1 MTTDVTTHAVESVK
15 LAADLQ
21 PDTAEALRALFESAS
36 PLVTPGFHGPLD
48 IDTLVGL
55 TGSYL
60 WFEDPTNVRV
70 IRFAFDSDKV
80 GFQGRYTLSSGLF
93 PVEQGTFN
101 CVPNNPAIGFASS
114 PSRRTGARRVLSR
127 STGWSPTSSNG
138 SACCCWASS
147 PAGSSSPASRRPGWS
162 EP

>member
-1 MTTDVTTHAVESVK
+1 MTTDVTISAAESVT

-21 PDTAEALRALFESAS
+21 PDTAEALRALFESTS

-55 TGSYL
+55 AGSFL
-60 WFEDPTNVRV
+60 WFEDPANVRA

-93 PVEQGTFN
+93 PVEQGTFH
-101 CVPNNPAIGFASS
+101 CVPNNPAIGFAFLALS
-114 PSRRTGARRVLSR
+114 PDGGTSRAFPINGMVTDLFQRISVLLLGEFTGGQLVTRFAATRLI
-127 STGWSPTSSNG
+127 
-138 SACCCWASS
+138 
-147 PAGSSSPASRRPGWS
+147 
-162 EP
+162 

>member
-21 PDTAEALRALFESAS
+21 PDTAEALRALFESAA

-101 CVPNNPAIGFASS
+101 CVPTTRPSASRSS
-114 PSRRTGARRVLSR
+114 PSHRTAAHRVLSR
-127 STGWSPTSSNG
+127 STGWSPTCSSG

-147 PAGSSSPASRRPGWS
+147 PAGSSAPGSRRPG
-162 EP
+162 

>member
-21 PDTAEALRALFESAS
+21 PDTAEALRALFESAT

-80 GFQGRYTLSSGLF
+80 GFQGRYTLNSGLF

-101 CVPNNPAIGFASS
+101 CVPNNPAIGFAFIALS
-114 PSRRTGARRVLSR
+114 PDG
-127 STGWSPTSSNG
+127 G
-138 SACCCWASS
+138 
-147 PAGSSSPASRRPGWS
+147 ASRAFPINGMVTDLFQRISVLLLG
-162 EP
+162 EFTGGQLVTRFAAARLV

>member
-1 MTTDVTTHAVESVK
+1 MTTDVTTHAAESVK

-21 PDTAEALRALFESAS
+21 PDTAEALRALFESAT

-55 TGSYL
+55 PGSYL

-101 CVPNNPAIGFASS
+101 CVPNNPAIGFAFIALS
-114 PSRRTGARRVLSR
+114 PDGGTSRAFPINGMVTDLFQRISVLLLGEFTGGQLVTRFAATRLI
-127 STGWSPTSSNG
+127 
-138 SACCCWASS
+138 
-147 PAGSSSPASRRPGWS
+147 
-162 EP
+162 

>member
-1 MTTDVTTHAVESVK
+1 MTTDVTTHAAESVK

-21 PDTAEALRALFESAS
+21 PDTAEALRALFESAT

-101 CVPNNPAIGFASS
+101 CVPNNPAIGFAFLALS
-114 PSRRTGARRVLSR
+114 PDGGTSRAFPINGMVTDLFQRISVLLLGELTDGQLVTR
-127 STGWSPTSSNG
+127 FAAT
-138 SACCCWASS
+138 
-147 PAGSSSPASRRPGWS
+147 RLI
-162 EP
+162 

>member
-55 TGSYL
+55 TGSHL

-101 CVPNNPAIGFASS
+101 CVPNNPAIGFAFIALS
-114 PSRRTGARRVLSR
+114 PDGDTSRAFPINGMVTDLFQRISVLLLGEFTGGQLVTRFAATRLI
-127 STGWSPTSSNG
+127 
-138 SACCCWASS
+138 
-147 PAGSSSPASRRPGWS
+147 
-162 EP
+162 

>member
-70 IRFAFDSDKV
+70 IS
-80 GFQGRYTLSSGLF
+80 
-93 PVEQGTFN
+93 PV
-101 CVPNNPAIGFASS
+101 
-114 PSRRTGARRVLSR
+114 
-127 STGWSPTSSNG
+127 
-138 SACCCWASS
+138 
-147 PAGSSSPASRRPGWS
+147 AGSTWSVSAGRRRRYPSGRWGSTVAS
-162 EP
+162 

>member
-1 MTTDVTTHAVESVK
+1 MTTDVTTHAAERVT

-21 PDTAEALRALFESAS
+21 PDTAEALRALFESTT
-36 PLVTPGFHGPLD
+36 PLVVPGFHGPLD

-60 WFEDPTNVRV
+60 WFEDPANVRV

-101 CVPNNPAIGFASS
+101 CVPNNPAIGFAFLALS
-114 PSRRTGARRVLSR
+114 PDGGTSRAFPINGMVTDLFQRISVLLLGEFTGGQLVTRFAATRLI
-127 STGWSPTSSNG
+127 
-138 SACCCWASS
+138 
-147 PAGSSSPASRRPGWS
+147 
-162 EP
+162 

>member
-1 MTTDVTTHAVESVK
+1 MTTDATTHAVESVK

-21 PDTAEALRALFESAS
+21 PDTAEALRALFESAT

-101 CVPNNPAIGFASS
+101 CVPNNPAIGFAFIALS
-114 PSRRTGARRVLSR
+114 PDGGTARAFPISGMVTDLFQRISVLLLGEFTGGQLV
-127 STGWSPTSSNG
+127 TGF
-138 SACCCWASS
+138 SAT
-147 PAGSSSPASRRPGWS
+147 RLI
-162 EP
+162 

>member
-70 IRFAFDSDKV
+70 IRFAFDSDKI

-101 CVPNNPAIGFASS
+101 CVPNNPAIGFAFIALS
-114 PSRRTGARRVLSR
+114 PDGGTSRAFPINGMVTDLFQRISVLLLGEFTGGQLVTRFAATRLV
-127 STGWSPTSSNG
+127 
-138 SACCCWASS
+138 
-147 PAGSSSPASRRPGWS
+147 
-162 EP
+162 